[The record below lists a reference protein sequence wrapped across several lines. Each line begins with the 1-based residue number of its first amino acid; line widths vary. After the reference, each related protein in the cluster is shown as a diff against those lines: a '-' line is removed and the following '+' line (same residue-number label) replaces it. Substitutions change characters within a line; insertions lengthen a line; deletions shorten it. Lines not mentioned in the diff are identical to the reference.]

1 MKSVGLLAFYLPQ
14 YHPIPE
20 NDEWWGKGFTEWT
33 NVTRAK
39 PNFDGHYQP
48 HLPADLGFYDLRMDA
63 ARQAQAELAKQ
74 YGIDG
79 FCYHYYWFGGKRLL
93 EQPLEAMLA
102 GGAPDIPFC
111 LCWANEN
118 WTRRWD
124 GGESEI
130 LMAQQH
136 SPEDDVAMMEDV
148 ARYFADSRYIRID
161 GRPMLLVYRVDI
173 LPDPAGMVR
182 RWRET
187 CERLGLGNPYLC
199 AVQSFGITDPTVY
212 GFDAAVEFPPHGPFP
227 RDMTTTLS
235 GVVPGFGGHN
245 FRYADTVKASS
256 WSAEVPAYPRFG
268 AVMPSWDNTARR
280 RTNGRCYLDSHP
292 LIYRAWLAGAI
303 EQARNNPRL
312 PQPFVFINAWNEWAE
327 GCHLEPDQQYGHAWL
342 EATRAARQ
350 GTAPQS
356 LMTALLEGWRPKHGS
371 VAVEASWQVVEA
383 TRQASLAEPPLEAE
397 TEQKVES
404 APLAAPRR
412 SVRECLYE
420 THATLNTNLATRPQW
435 RPWQRRVAVWL
446 LEIIMRVVYRLH
458 RLTAGR
464 S

>member
-33 NVTRAK
+33 NVARAK

-48 HLPADLGFYDLRMDA
+48 HLPADLGFYDLRLDA

-118 WTRRWD
+118 WTRRWNGAEHD
-124 GGESEI
+124 VLI
-130 LMAQQH
+130 AQQH

-199 AVQSFGITDPTVY
+199 AVQSFGLEDPTGY
-212 GFDAAVEFPPHGPFP
+212 GFDAAVEFPPHGI
-227 RDMTTTLS
+227 MTHDVAGSVSALQPAHR
-235 GVVPGFGGHN
+235 GRII
-245 FRYADTVKASS
+245 RYGDAARFALER
-256 WSAEVPAYPRFG
+256 AEAQYPRFRC
-268 AVMPSWDNTARR
+268 AMPSWDNTARKQW
-280 RTNGRCYLDSHP
+280 TGTCYYGSHP
-292 LIYRAWLAGAI
+292 LSYRAWLAKLI
-303 EQARNNPRL
+303 EEAKANPRL
-312 PQPFVFINAWNEWAE
+312 PQPLVFINAWNEWGE

-342 EATRAARQ
+342 EATAAART
-350 GTAPQS
+350 GGVPTAVQLEGILAANVEAFPDVPADIAWTELTLAPTAVWGRPTWKQR
-356 LMTALLEGWRPKHGS
+356 TALALRQWVSRRP
-371 VAVEASWQVVEA
+371 AVK
-383 TRQASLAEPPLEAE
+383 RLF
-397 TEQKVES
+397 
-404 APLAAPRR
+404 
-412 SVRECLYE
+412 
-420 THATLNTNLATRPQW
+420 RPMA
-435 RPWQRRVAVWL
+435 RL
-446 LEIIMRVVYRLH
+446 LGIVD
-458 RLTAGR
+458 
-464 S
+464 